1 MTLISFK
8 TPFKKYVTW
17 KGENM
22 VDEKA
27 GEKRDNVCHWFT
39 RSNNGCLIMSHYAKK
54 MDFYLAFPRQ
64 FVNLGIFH

>member
-1 MTLISFK
+1 MTLNSFK

-27 GEKRDNVCHWFT
+27 GEKRDKCGG
-39 RSNNGCLIMSHYAKK
+39 SLIKTGIS
-54 MDFYLAFPRQ
+54 LAQ
-64 FVNLGIFH
+64 INLLLC